1 MQVVHEIPAKKKCHH
16 AGSALKGLEMF
27 TTIVGLGAAGLLLLF
42 LEMFLPGMIAGI
54 AGAILLIISVVMSY
68 EHFGSEGGNV
78 SLIIALVATGIL
90 WWWWATHFQN
100 TRFGRS
106 MTLQESGTGTAVTPG
121 LSALVGSEGTALTTL
136 RPGGTILIDGKKVDA
151 ISDGELIESGAG
163 IRIISAQGICVI
175 VRRIKL

>member
-1 MQVVHEIPAKKKCHH
+1 MVHEIPVKKKCHH
-16 AGSALKGLEMF
+16 PGSALKEVEMF

-54 AGAILLIISVVMSY
+54 AGAVLLIISVSMSY
-68 EHFGSEGGNV
+68 EHYGAEGGNV
-78 SLIIALVATGIL
+78 ALIIALVASGIL

-100 TRFGRS
+100 TRFGRR

-121 LSALVGSEGTALTTL
+121 LSALVGAEGTALTTL
-136 RPGGTILIDGKKVDA
+136 RPGGTILIDGKRVDA
-151 ISDGELIESGAG
+151 ISDGELIESGAA
-163 IRIISAQGICVI
+163 IRIISAQAICVV